1 MQRILRL
8 LATQVIFTKTEVC
21 LACEPILKPSVF
33 FGFSCEPKPYSK
45 MLIKITF
52 KEQVADIIKITTQK
66 QGLANNSCAIA
77 VVSISPKLT

>member
-33 FGFSCEPKPYSK
+33 FGFSCEPEPYSK
-45 MLIKITF
+45 MLIIDLFVFLKSHL
-52 KEQVADIIKITTQK
+52 K
-66 QGLANNSCAIA
+66 N
-77 VVSISPKLT
+77 KLQT